1 MTYRQILPLHNLNF
15 QMNRVLAHDE
25 EACHEE
31 ELLEFAPKLR
41 TLSSCELDGEE
52 RTLYGIVM
60 TPTVPEAGV
69 SQ

>member
-1 MTYRQILPLHNLNF
+1 
-15 QMNRVLAHDE
+15 MNRVLAHGE
-25 EACHEE
+25 EACREE
-31 ELLEFAPKLR
+31 DQLEFAPKLR

-52 RTLYGIVM
+52 RTLYGIVV